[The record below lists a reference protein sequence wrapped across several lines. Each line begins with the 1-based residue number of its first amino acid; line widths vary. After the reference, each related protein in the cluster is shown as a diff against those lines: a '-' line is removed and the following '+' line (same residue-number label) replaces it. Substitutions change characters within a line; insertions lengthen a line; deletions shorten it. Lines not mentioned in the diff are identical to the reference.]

1 MLSSMA
7 IRAICTVAGA
17 GVTLGGLAA
26 TSPVR
31 AQASVIEQLVK
42 ESHLTKI
49 TQSRTL
55 RVCQYPQYYSISF
68 RNPATGQLEGIDAD
82 LAKELAKDLGVK
94 LEVVES
100 SFVTFI
106 ADLQTNK
113 CDIGMFAVGATLARA
128 KAVEFSKPYLVT
140 SIFGVVKKNGDI
152 RNWADIDK
160 DGHVVAVSTGSY
172 IETFMNNYLQ
182 HAKVLSVTPPATR
195 EQEVAIGHA
204 DVVMTDYPTA
214 IKLVKEFDWAS
225 IVEPTS
231 PLAVT
236 PYSYVVAPGD
246 QIWLNYVNQFVDVIK
261 LDGRLKFYAQKHSLD
276 KIVAP

>member
-1 MLSSMA
+1 MLTSMA

-49 TQSRTL
+49 KQSRTL

-106 ADLQTNK
+106 DDLQTNK

-140 SIFGVVKKNGDI
+140 SIFDVVKKNAGVYSEAAGTVSMAALAG
-152 RNWADIDK
+152 RPGTGRGGCCGSTQGPGCC
-160 DGHVVAVSTGSY
+160 GHKGS
-172 IETFMNNYLQ
+172 
-182 HAKVLSVTPPATR
+182 SDPA
-195 EQEVAIGHA
+195 
-204 DVVMTDYPTA
+204 
-214 IKLVKEFDWAS
+214 
-225 IVEPTS
+225 
-231 PLAVT
+231 
-236 PYSYVVAPGD
+236 
-246 QIWLNYVNQFVDVIK
+246 
-261 LDGRLKFYAQKHSLD
+261 
-276 KIVAP
+276 